1 MSYQHQRLASGKWE
15 NLSLPEQMANIGSEV
30 ERTIIWKNKKNDLY
44 GQKAMERA
52 LELLSL
58 TIADQKNRSRLKALT
73 RLREVLIDYFFG
85 QNQYSSSDRLWQ
97 NYFYAFTY
105 FSRINIKRS

>member
-1 MSYQHQRLASGKWE
+1 MISQHQGLASGKWD
-15 NLSLPEQMANIGSEV
+15 NLNFPQQMANIGSEV

-44 GQKAMERA
+44 SQKAIERA

-58 TIADQKNRSRLKALT
+58 TITDQKNRSRLKALT

-105 FSRINIKRS
+105 FSRINI